1 MGGYRHEPVL
11 VREVV
16 GVLDVGPGDLW
27 IDATTGGGGHAEAIL
42 RASAPDGGLV
52 GCDWDPE
59 AVAAA
64 GERLRPFGNRVEI
77 HEGSYVDLG
86 AWVAPG
92 SARGALADF
101 GLSSWQLDSKERG
114 FSVRPDSDAALDMR
128 FSRRGGRTAAEW
140 LNQATVTE
148 IETTFREFGGESR
161 ARRIAAAV
169 DAARRHAPILTTRQL
184 AALVERVC
192 PRRGARRHPA
202 TRVFQALRIVV
213 NDELA
218 NVAAGLRVLWSLL
231 APGGRLALIAYHSG
245 ESRLIKSFARELG
258 RDYDVVGEVDRPEF
272 RRPRPRRLR
281 RLTAHAIRPSEAE
294 VRVNPRSRSALL
306 YAFEKLAD

>member
-1 MGGYRHEPVL
+1 MGDYRHEPVL

-16 GVLDVGPGDLW
+16 EVLDVGPGGLW
-27 IDATTGGGGHAEAIL
+27 IDATMGGGGHSEALL
-42 RASAPDGGLV
+42 RACAPDGRVV

-64 GERLRPFGNRVEI
+64 GERLRPFGDRVEI
-77 HEGSYVDLG
+77 HEGRYVELG
-86 AWVAPG
+86 EWVARG
-92 SARGALADF
+92 SARGALADL
-101 GLSSWQLDSKERG
+101 GISSWQVDSKERG
-114 FSVRPDSDAALDMR
+114 FSVRPEADAALDMR

-148 IETTFREFGGESR
+148 LETTFREFGGEPR
-161 ARRIAAAV
+161 ARRIAREV
-169 DAARRHAPILTTRQL
+169 ELQRRRSPIRTTGQL
-184 AALVERVC
+184 AALVERIC
-192 PRRGARRHPA
+192 PRHGARRHPA

-213 NDELA
+213 NDELT

-231 APGGRLALIAYHSG
+231 APGGRLAIIAYHSG
-245 ESRLIKSFARELG
+245 ESRLVKAFARELG
-258 RDYDVVGEVDRPEF
+258 RDYEVVGEVDRPEF

-281 RLTAHAIRPSEAE
+281 RVRSHAIRPSAE
-294 VRVNPRSRSALL
+294 ERRNNPRSRSALL